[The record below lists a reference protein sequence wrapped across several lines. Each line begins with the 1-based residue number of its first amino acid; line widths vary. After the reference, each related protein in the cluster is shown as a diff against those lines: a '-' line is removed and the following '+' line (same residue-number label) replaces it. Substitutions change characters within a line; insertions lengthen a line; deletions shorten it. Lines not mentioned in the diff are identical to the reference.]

1 MRANTNIRTNKRFNN
16 WISQYY
22 IVGGAQSWCR
32 TAYWCSF
39 GRFETRKWTNLFKIS
54 LWSNNFENYSIETAR
69 QTDLLHNFK
78 WYHHNAVPRVWQA
91 NVIGHK
97 KKLILQKLRQN
108 FFILLSISSVLFPY
122 FDFKRYDKSRILYH
136 ILFYL
141 SNNCSRLFLPL
152 KWCM

>member
-39 GRFETRKWTNLFKIS
+39 RRFETRKWTNLFKIS
-54 LWSNNFENYSIETAR
+54 LWSNNFENYSIETAC

-78 WYHHNAVPRVWQA
+78 WYHHNAVSRVWQA
-91 NVIGHK
+91 NVISRSKSFKNFVKISSFYYQFLQCYFHT
-97 KKLILQKLRQN
+97 LILNGMTSLEYY
-108 FFILLSISSVLFPY
+108 IIYY
-122 FDFKRYDKSRILYH
+122 FTCQITVQDYFCH
-136 ILFYL
+136 
-141 SNNCSRLFLPL
+141 
-152 KWCM
+152 